1 MEKFLD
7 CGKLTFLTAEK
18 IIGLVILEANV
29 NVETIKAYI
38 LNLEQKINHLSFLGQ
53 TKSTLHSV
61 ENLNTNIKRLIRDNN
76 KSLFILNQNYSQKL

>member
-7 CGKLTFLTAEK
+7 CGKFTFLTAEK

-38 LNLEQKINHLSFLGQ
+38 LNLEQKIIHLSFLGQ

-61 ENLNTNIKRLIRDNN
+61 EDLNTNIKRLIRDNN

>member
-1 MEKFLD
+1 MENFFD

-38 LNLEQKINHLSFLGQ
+38 LNLEQKIIHLSFLDQ
-53 TKSTLHSV
+53 TKSALHSV
-61 ENLNTNIKRLIRDNN
+61 EDLNTNIKRLIRDNN
-76 KSLFILNQNYSQKL
+76 KGLFILNQNYSQKL